1 MNEPVNESTPPPAN
15 ASPVSPAM
23 PTEAS
28 SLRAVVEA
36 QRGAGLATDDV
47 LFLALPLFRAVAQ
60 LHAHGRVAALGSD
73 DIVQAAGQGLSLR
86 APDGR
91 LPRLQLDAIR
101 RLQPPPGSTLNIVG
115 ELRVTQDAEHGARV
129 ENLQTQHDAAQ
140 PIEHPVYLPGYTSWE
155 LALGHHDEIG
165 DIFQLGQV
173 LASLACG
180 LDFDDG
186 DDLDLFAAQRQNL
199 FRINPRLNP
208 VLAAIVVEMTAL
220 NRHERATDLASIVRR
235 LETYRDQPVSLDVER
250 VLSGTQ
256 GEVSRRVAVLS
267 HLRDRLFDLSRRNRL
282 LQFRPTQ
289 ASVNLTIA
297 SVPIVLQ
304 LGSIR
309 PEQLCTWGGE
319 FADEVIAGKAV
330 SLHRWLRFEDQPYL
344 PGALD
349 RIAQET
355 RRDRAEY
362 GFSHLRLVVAFLRWH
377 NLKEDPEQRLVSPLL
392 WLPVELVRK
401 KGVRDQYVIQC
412 EDGEAEFNPALRHYL
427 RQLYDIRLP
436 ETVDLQ
442 KVSLESIHADLA
454 AQIRASEPG
463 VELRLQRKPTI
474 ELIRRKAVQ
483 RLQQYQRRS
492 GGRVRSDG
500 QRPDFSYERDDYRP
514 LGLALFRQRVQP
526 SPLPLRGA
534 VGAAPTPTPLH
545 MSASADEIEH
555 TTYALQDDN
564 GHAYAWDFDLTQVTL
579 ANFNYRKMSLVRDY
593 AQLIEEG
600 AANPAFDKVFSIEPR
615 EVNIAAPPP
624 IAPAEQWNVI
634 ASDATQTAA
643 VALARGGRSFI
654 IQGPPGTGKSQTI
667 TNLIADYAGRGQR
680 VLFVCE
686 KRAALDVV
694 FHRLKQAGLDELCCL
709 IHDSQTD
716 KKAFVQNLREG
727 YERWV
732 AQPHQH
738 ERLSQLRA
746 STLDELAAQ
755 LGRIDAFERGMAQ
768 VPERLACSVRAL
780 LRRSIE
786 LPPLAVDVGTIGTF
800 GAAARERLPD
810 YAIWERHR
818 ETGERLRAL
827 LQERFGL
834 DRLAGH
840 PFARLSA
847 RLLGDERAYAQTVA
861 CLDECEPL
869 LDRLDTAFEDD
880 GSLLDPQRSLA
891 EAVQATSMG
900 RQLRDARLAAHPDLL
915 DAGSAASAQLRRERD
930 ELDALDRRR
939 AEAGQGTVHWR
950 LPFSPQDTE
959 AALAIARA
967 EESSLLRWLKPAWWR
982 LRGVLSHSYDFA
994 QHAVRPSYTQVLQA
1008 KAAHHQA
1015 DAAYVQA
1022 EERLR
1027 ASLDTPAAASCLA
1040 TLDQW
1045 AAASASSPVLRELRD
1060 RLRAAPD
1067 PLAHAA
1073 REAEYAGALRRLQ
1086 ELVDGRLD
1094 MPADVSLGELAEWT
1108 RDLRESLDDLPD
1120 FLPSLRAIHQADP
1133 AYAQALQRIDL
1144 PAPQLEALI
1153 ADEALARLY
1162 REQPEL
1168 ARFDGRV
1175 LAEAAQRVARAERLL
1190 LERNAAVVRA
1200 TLHRSFLEHVRQSSL
1215 SASQLDSDGKLF
1227 KKRYATGR
1235 RELEHEFGKS
1245 MRYRSIRELAGGD
1258 TGLVVNDLKPIW
1270 LMSPLSV
1277 SDTLPLAADLFDV
1290 VIFDEASQIPTEEA
1304 VPALSRARQ
1313 AVVVGDEMQLPPTSF
1328 FSAAGDED
1336 DMQVV
1341 AEEDGERIAINLDA
1355 DSLLNQAARN
1365 LPATLLAWHYRS
1377 RHEALISFSNA
1388 AFYDGRLIT
1397 IPDRRL
1403 DVRVDESLSVRAA
1416 EAQAAVAGVD
1426 ALLARPISHHRV
1438 EDGVYANRCNLA
1450 EARYIAALVR
1460 ELLRR
1465 ETGLSLGVVAFSEAQ
1480 QGEIESALEALA
1492 AEDADFAM
1500 RLEREYLRE
1509 DDDQFCGLF
1518 VKNLENVQGDE
1529 RDLILL
1535 SICYAP
1541 GADGR
1546 MLMNFGPINQRG
1558 GEKRLNVIFS
1568 RAKHRMAVVTTIRAD
1583 AITNTHND
1591 GAAALRAFLQFAE
1604 ASARGESERSQSVL
1618 GALNPGAERAFA
1630 SAPKRDAFR
1639 SALMRALRERGHV
1652 VHEHVG
1658 RSQFRCDLGIVDPG
1672 GDGYALAILLDAPDA
1687 DGETAAVDVR
1697 ERYVFRPGILRA
1709 FGWRVIDLPSSEW
1722 LRNPQAMLE
1731 RIEASMKADTE
1742 ADAGAAEQAAAEEAT
1757 AADAAGE
1764 VETVALPIDAAA
1776 LDAAAPLSTA
1786 APTLREFL
1794 LQQGSSNKFWR
1805 IGQHDGEMTV
1815 VFGRVGTR
1823 GQTLIK
1829 QFDTPERAEREV
1841 IKLVEEKLRKGYVEA
1856 PPH

>member
-1 MNEPVNESTPPPAN
+1 MNEPANESTQPPAN
-15 ASPVSPAM
+15 EPPISPAM

-60 LHAHGRVAALGSD
+60 LHAHGRVAALGAD
-73 DIVQAAGQGLSLR
+73 DIVQTAGQGLSLR

-91 LPRLQLDAIR
+91 LPRLELDAIR

-115 ELRVTQDAEHGARV
+115 ELRVTQDAGHGARV

-463 VELRLQRKPTI
+463 VELRLQRKPAI

-615 EVNIAAPPP
+615 EVDIAAPPP

-667 TNLIADYAGRGQR
+667 TNLIADYAGRGRR

-727 YERWV
+727 YERWI

-786 LPPLAVDVGTIGTF
+786 LPPFAAADAGTF
-800 GAAARERLPD
+800 GAATRERLPD
-810 YAIWERHR
+810 YAVWERHR

-847 RLLGDERAYAQTVA
+847 RLLGDERAYAETVA

-869 LDRLDTAFEDD
+869 LDRLDAAFEDD

-891 EAVQATSMG
+891 DAVQATSMA

-950 LPFSPQDTE
+950 VAFSPQDTE
-959 AALAIARA
+959 AALVIARG
-967 EESSLLRWLKPAWWR
+967 EESSLLRWLKPSWWR
-982 LRGVLSHSYDFA
+982 LRGVLSRSYDFA

-1015 DAAYVQA
+1015 DAAYRQA

-1073 REAEYAGALRRLQ
+1073 REAEYADALRRLQ

-1120 FLPSLRAIHQADP
+1120 FLPSLRAIHQAGP
-1133 AYAQALQRIDL
+1133 AYAHALQRIDL

-1175 LAEAAQRVARAERLL
+1175 LAEAAQRVARAERQL
-1190 LERNAAVVRA
+1190 LERNAAMVRA
-1200 TLHRSFLEHVRQSSL
+1200 TLHRSFLERVRQSSL
-1215 SASQLDSDGKLF
+1215 STSQLDSDGKLF

-1403 DVRVDESLSVRAA
+1403 DARVDESLSVRAA

-1509 DDDQFCGLF
+1509 DADQFCGLF

-1568 RAKHRMAVVTTIRAD
+1568 RAKHRMAVVSTIRAD

-1658 RSQFRCDLGIVDPG
+1658 RSQFRCDLGIVDPNA
-1672 GDGYALAILLDAPDA
+1672 DGYALAILLDAPDA
-1687 DGETAAVDVR
+1687 DGETAPVDVR

-1731 RIEASMKADTE
+1731 RIEASLKAGME
-1742 ADAGAAEQAAAEEAT
+1742 ADPGEAEQAAVVETT
-1757 AADAAGE
+1757 AADAVGE
-1764 VETVALPIDAAA
+1764 AETLSLPIDATAP
-1776 LDAAAPLSTA
+1776 DATAPPTA

-1805 IGQHDGEMTV
+1805 IGQHGGEMTV

-1841 IKLVEEKLRKGYVEA
+1841 IKLVEEKLRKGYTEA
-1856 PPH
+1856 APG

>member
-1 MNEPVNESTPPPAN
+1 MSEPVNHSAGQSANQPAI
-15 ASPVSPAM
+15 A
-23 PTEAS
+23 PTLPTQAS

-47 LFLALPLFRAVAQ
+47 LFLALPLLRAVAQ
-60 LHAHGRVAALGSD
+60 LHAHGRVAALGAD
-73 DIVQAAGQGLSLR
+73 DIVQIAGQGLSQR

-91 LPRLQLDAIR
+91 LPRLELEAIR

-115 ELRVTQDAEHGARV
+115 ELRVTQDAALGARV
-129 ENLQTQHDAAQ
+129 ENLQTQRDASQ
-140 PIEHPVYLPGYTSWE
+140 PIEHPVYLPGYTAWE
-155 LALGHHDEIG
+155 LALGHHDEIV
-165 DIFQLGQV
+165 DIFQLGLV

-186 DDLDLFAAQRQNL
+186 DDLELFAAQRQNL

-208 VLAAIVVEMTAL
+208 VVAAIVVEMTAL
-220 NRHERATDLASIVRR
+220 NRHERATDLASVVRR
-235 LETYRDQPVSLDVER
+235 LETYRDQPMSLDVER
-250 VLSGTQ
+250 VLSGAQ
-256 GEVSRRVAVLS
+256 GEVPRRVAVLS

-304 LGSIR
+304 IGSIR

-319 FADEVIAGKAV
+319 FAEEVIAGKAV

-377 NLKEDPEQRLVSPLL
+377 NLKEDPEQRMVSPLL

-442 KVSLESIHADLA
+442 KVSLESIHAELA

-463 VELRLQRKPTI
+463 VELRLQRKPAI

-492 GGRVRSDG
+492 GTRARSDG

-514 LGLALFRQRVQP
+514 LGLALFRQHVQP

-534 VGAAPTPTPLH
+534 VGAAPTPSPLH
-545 MSASADEIEH
+545 MSASADEVEH
-555 TTYALQDDN
+555 ATYALQDDN

-600 AANPAFDKVFSIEPR
+600 GANPAFDKVFSIEPR
-615 EVNIAAPPP
+615 EVDVAAPAP

-716 KKAFVQNLREG
+716 KKTFVQNLREG

-738 ERLSQLRA
+738 ERLSQSRA
-746 STLDELAAQ
+746 SSLDELAGQ
-755 LGRIDAFERGMAQ
+755 LGRIEGFERGMAQ
-768 VPERLACSVRAL
+768 IPERLACSVRSL

-786 LPPLAVDVGTIGTF
+786 LPPMQAEI
-800 GAAARERLPD
+800 GAAERERLPD
-810 YAIWERHR
+810 YAVWERNR
-818 ETGERLRAL
+818 ESGGRLRAL

-847 RLLGDERAYAQTVA
+847 GLLGDERAYAQTVA

-869 LDRLDTAFEDD
+869 LDRLDAAFEDD
-880 GSLLDPQRSLA
+880 SSLLHPGRGLA
-891 EAVQATSMG
+891 DAVQAASMA
-900 RQLRDARLAAHPDLL
+900 RQLRDARLAAHLDLL
-915 DAGSAASAQLRRERD
+915 DAGSSASAQLRRERD
-930 ELDALDRRR
+930 ELDGLDRRR
-939 AEAGQGTVHWR
+939 ADAGQGTVHWR
-950 LPFSPQDTE
+950 VPFSVQDTE
-959 AALAIARA
+959 AALAIARGDEA
-967 EESSLLRWLKPAWWR
+967 SLLRWLKPSWWR
-982 LRGVLSHSYDFA
+982 LRGVLSRSYDFA
-994 QHAVRPSYTQVLQA
+994 QHAVRPSYTQVLEA

-1015 DAAYVQA
+1015 DAAYAQA

-1027 ASLDTPAAASCLA
+1027 ARLDTPAAAACLA

-1045 AAASASSPVLRELRD
+1045 VSASAVSPVLRELLE

-1067 PLAHAA
+1067 PLAYAA
-1073 REAEYAGALRRLQ
+1073 RAAEYTEPLVRLQ
-1086 ELVDGRLD
+1086 QIVESRLD
-1094 MPADVSLGELAEWT
+1094 MPKTVSLGELAEWT

-1120 FLPSLRAIHQADP
+1120 LLPALRAIHQADP
-1133 AYAQALQRIDL
+1133 AYAYALQHLDL
-1144 PAPQLEALI
+1144 PASQLEALV
-1153 ADEALARLY
+1153 ADESLARLY

-1168 ARFDGRV
+1168 ARFDGRS
-1175 LAEAAQRVARAERLL
+1175 LADAAQRVARAERQL

-1403 DVRVDESLSVRAA
+1403 DARADESLSVRAA

-1450 EARYIAALVR
+1450 EARYIAGLVR

-1604 ASARGESERSQSVL
+1604 ASARGESERSQTVL

-1639 SALMRALRERGHV
+1639 AALARALRERGHV

-1658 RSQFRCDLGIVDPG
+1658 RSQFRCDLGIVDPSG
-1672 GDGYALAILLDAPDA
+1672 EGYALAILLDAPDA
-1687 DGETAAVDVR
+1687 DGEAVSVEVR

-1731 RIEASMKADTE
+1731 RIEASMQADQ
-1742 ADAGAAEQAAAEEAT
+1742 DAAEEAVT
-1757 AADAAGE
+1757 DEGAAADGTTSSVETVSMPTDAAG
-1764 VETVALPIDAAA
+1764 PDP
-1776 LDAAAPLSTA
+1776 DSSPSTA
-1786 APTLREFL
+1786 APALREFL

-1829 QFDTPERAEREV
+1829 QFDTSERAEREV
-1841 IKLVEEKLRKGYVEA
+1841 IKLIEEKLRKGYTEA
-1856 PPH
+1856 GLG

>member
-1 MNEPVNESTPPPAN
+1 M
-15 ASPVSPAM
+15 
-23 PTEAS
+23 
-28 SLRAVVEA
+28 VEA

-47 LFLALPLFRAVAQ
+47 LFLALPLFRSVAQ
-60 LHAHGRVAALGSD
+60 LHAHGRVAALGAD
-73 DIVQAAGQGLSLR
+73 DIVQVAGEGLSLR
-86 APDGR
+86 AADGR
-91 LPRLQLDAIR
+91 LPRLELEAIR

-115 ELRVTQDAEHGARV
+115 ELRVTQDAAHGARV
-129 ENLQTQHDAAQ
+129 ENLQTQRDASQ

-155 LALGHHDEIG
+155 LVLGHHDEIG

-186 DDLDLFAAQRQNL
+186 DDLELFAAQRQNL

-235 LETYRDQPVSLDVER
+235 LETYRDQPVGLDVER
-250 VLSGTQ
+250 VLSGAQ

-309 PEQLCTWGGE
+309 PEQLCTWSGE

-377 NLKEDPEQRLVSPLL
+377 NLKEDPEQRMVSPLL

-463 VELRLQRKPTI
+463 VELRLQRKPAI

-492 GGRVRSDG
+492 GGRARSDG
-500 QRPDFSYERDDYRP
+500 PRPDFSYERDDYRP
-514 LGLALFRQRVQP
+514 LGLALFRQHVQP

-534 VGAAPTPTPLH
+534 VGAAPTPSPLH
-545 MSASADEIEH
+545 MSASADEVEH

-615 EVNIAAPPP
+615 EVDVAAPPP

-738 ERLSQLRA
+738 ERLSQSRA
-746 STLDELAAQ
+746 SSLDELAGQ
-755 LGRIDAFERGMAQ
+755 LGRIEGFERGMAQ
-768 VPERLACSVRAL
+768 MPERLACSVRSL

-786 LPPLAVDVGTIGTF
+786 LPPMQAEI
-800 GAAARERLPD
+800 GAAERERLPD
-810 YAIWERHR
+810 YAVWERNR
-818 ETGERLRAL
+818 ESGERLRAL

-847 RLLGDERAYAQTVA
+847 GLLGDERAYAQTVA

-869 LDRLDTAFEDD
+869 LDRLDAAFEDD
-880 GSLLDPQRSLA
+880 NSLLNPQRGLA
-891 EAVQATSMG
+891 DAVQASSMA
-900 RQLRDARLAAHPDLL
+900 RRLRDARLAAHPDLL
-915 DAGSAASAQLRRERD
+915 DAGSTASAQLRRERD
-930 ELDALDRRR
+930 ELDGLDRRR

-950 LPFSPQDTE
+950 APFSVQDTE
-959 AALAIARA
+959 AALAAARRDEA
-967 EESSLLRWLKPAWWR
+967 SLLRWLKPSWWR
-982 LRGVLSHSYDFA
+982 LRGVLSRSYDFA
-994 QHAVRPSYTQVLQA
+994 QHAMRPSYTQVLEA

-1015 DAAYVQA
+1015 DAAYAQA

-1027 ASLDTPAAASCLA
+1027 ARLDTPAAAACLA

-1045 AAASASSPVLRELRD
+1045 TNASAASPVLRELLE

-1073 REAEYAGALRRLQ
+1073 REAEYADPLLRLQ
-1086 ELVDGRLD
+1086 QIVESRLD
-1094 MPADVSLGELAEWT
+1094 MPKTVSLGELAEWT

-1120 FLPSLRAIHQADP
+1120 FLPSLRAIHQAGP
-1133 AYAQALQRIDL
+1133 AYAHALQQLDL
-1144 PAPQLEALI
+1144 PASQLEALV
-1153 ADEALARLY
+1153 ADESLARLY

-1168 ARFDGRV
+1168 ARFDGRT
-1175 LAEAAQRVARAERLL
+1175 LADAAQRVARAERQL

-1245 MRYRSIRELAGGD
+1245 MRFRSIRELAGGD

-1403 DVRVDESLSVRAA
+1403 DARVDESLSVRAA
-1416 EAQAAVAGVD
+1416 EAQAAAAGVD

-1450 EARYIAALVR
+1450 EARYIAGLVR

-1604 ASARGESERSQSVL
+1604 ASARGESERSQTVL

-1639 SALMRALRERGHV
+1639 AALLRALRERGYV

-1658 RSQFRCDLGIVDPG
+1658 RSQFRCDLGIVDPSG
-1672 GDGYALAILLDAPDA
+1672 EGYALAILLDAPDV
-1687 DGETAAVDVR
+1687 DGEAVSVEVR

-1722 LRNPQAMLE
+1722 FRNPQAMLE
-1731 RIEASMKADTE
+1731 RIEASMQADQ
-1742 ADAGAAEQAAAEEAT
+1742 DAAEEAVT
-1757 AADAAGE
+1757 DEGAAADGTTSSVETVSMPTDAAGPDP
-1764 VETVALPIDAAA
+1764 ASSP
-1776 LDAAAPLSTA
+1776 STA
-1786 APTLREFL
+1786 APALREFL

-1841 IKLVEEKLRKGYVEA
+1841 IKLIEEKLRKGYTEA
-1856 PPH
+1856 APG